1 MLERYFHC
9 FEEIMFRHHMKG
21 IVFINKKSFLLSL
34 LVGVTM
40 ALVVLYVLEVKENK
54 TYEAYLSEKVVN
66 HLSVTSSSIE
76 EIVRVVQEVLA
87 NGEIT
92 DKQAP
97 ILATNFRNISLE
109 IQDLAYIGQ
118 RTKKEDNLS
127 GVYNVVVPVNYE
139 HSGHFS
145 TLFQKETNGKITLN
159 EEQIAMYEAME
170 DLLLQYLEIF
180 NIVANGTEGLTHRE
194 KYGETAI
201 NEEYWMEILNEMA
214 DVTEHPL
221 VD

>member
-1 MLERYFHC
+1 M
-9 FEEIMFRHHMKG
+9 
-21 IVFINKKSFLLSL
+21 VFINKKSFLLSL
-34 LVGVTM
+34 LVGVTIAM
-40 ALVVLYVLEVKENK
+40 VVLYVLEVKENK

-76 EIVRVVQEVLA
+76 ECVRVVQEVLA
-87 NGEIT
+87 NREIT
-92 DKQAP
+92 YRQAA
-97 ILATNFRNISLE
+97 LLETNFRDISLE

-118 RTKKEDNLS
+118 RTNKIDSPKE
-127 GVYNVVVPVNYE
+127 VFNVVVPVNYQ
-139 HSGHFS
+139 HSRHFS
-145 TLFQKETNGKITLN
+145 TLFQKEDNGKITLY

-170 DLLLQYLEIF
+170 ELLLQYLEIF
-180 NIVANGTEGLTHRE
+180 NVVANGTEGLTHRE

-201 NEEYWMEILNEMA
+201 NKEYWIEILYEMA